1 MQVQEGVA
9 RMLEVHIQ
17 NFSYGKKEILNRL
30 RASIVSDYWISST
43 KWSREIYAY
52 PNTVWTPKK

>member
-17 NFSYGKKEILNRL
+17 NFSYGKKEILNQIDL
-30 RASIVSDYWISST
+30 E
-43 KWSREIYAY
+43 WSREIYAY